1 MLMKKKQRKNIGN
14 FDIKP
19 APIEKT
25 YIEIIGEREA
35 VLTGKS
41 EIIELGETVLK
52 IKCNEHRII
61 FEGESLRIVNY
72 AYDGISIR
80 GRLKKIEFVGG

>member
-1 MLMKKKQRKNIGN
+1 M
-14 FDIKP
+14 
-19 APIEKT
+19 
-25 YIEIIGEREA
+25 
-35 VLTGKS
+35 LTGKS

-52 IKCNEHRII
+52 IKCNEHRIF

-80 GRLKKIEFVGG
+80 GRLKKIEFGGG